1 MFDITPSC
9 VVPFDDSHETLWIRD
24 EYGTV
29 WGCVCAL
36 SKAKLYSV
44 AGERTE
50 VEMTPRGGCCP
61 GLR

>member
-36 SKAKLYSV
+36 GKAKLYSV
-44 AGERTE
+44 AGR
-50 VEMTPRGGCCP
+50 
-61 GLR
+61 GLRLK